1 MELGITNGWYQHQGS
16 LAALHLALTRGL
28 QIVQFVKIVQIMKIV
43 QIVKILQ
50 QSGGRLQAAYFDNRL
65 KSAKTLCSYLHLI

>member
-1 MELGITNGWYQHQGS
+1 MKKLLPLDTVGMAHHY
-16 LAALHLALTRGL
+16 LLHLALTRGL